1 MIIRQGDH
9 GHEFFIIKEGEAE
22 VLIQQ
27 KKQAYAAYGMPIQ
40 VIHRPQHAATNLN
53 RFEMK
58 RSLGIS

>member
-27 KKQAYAAYGMPIQ
+27 KKQAYGMPIQ
-40 VIHRPQHAATNLN
+40 VIHRPQHAATDLN